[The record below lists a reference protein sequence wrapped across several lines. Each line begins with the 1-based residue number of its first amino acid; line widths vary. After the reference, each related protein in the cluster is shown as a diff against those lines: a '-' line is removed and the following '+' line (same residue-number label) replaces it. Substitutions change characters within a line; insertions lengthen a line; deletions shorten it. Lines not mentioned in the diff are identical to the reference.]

1 LVDGNKPLALA
12 VATVFCGF
20 NGHYPYP
27 ALSNDE
33 AYAVTMGAATGEL
46 DVPDIALTLRCAGVP

>member
-1 LVDGNKPLALA
+1 LALA
-12 VATVFCGF
+12 AVTVFCGL

-33 AYAVTMGAATGEL
+33 AYAMTMGAAIGEL
-46 DVPDIALTLRCAGVP
+46 DVPDIAVALRRAGVP

>member
-1 LVDGNKPLALA
+1 LIDGDKRLSLA
-12 VATVFCGF
+12 VATVFSGL

-33 AYAVTMGAATGEL
+33 AYTVTMGADTGEL
-46 DVPDIALTLRCAGVP
+46 DVPDIAVVLRWARVP